1 MNLNKLYQELITDH
15 SKNPKNFGI
24 NKSYNLDYRGH
35 NPFCGDELHI
45 YLNLNKNKII
55 ENISFSGSGC
65 SIAIASASILTEIVK
80 LKKEKEIKN
89 IISFFLNTS
98 KDKIYFSK
106 NLGLNEKEKLAIKT
120 LNSIKKYPLR
130 IKCINLAWDVLKL
143 ILDKKIKIF

>member
-1 MNLNKLYQELITDH
+1 
-15 SKNPKNFGI
+15 
-24 NKSYNLDYRGH
+24 
-35 NPFCGDELHI
+35 
-45 YLNLNKNKII
+45 LNLNKNKII

-89 IISFFLNTS
+89 IISFFLNTP

-106 NLGLNEKEKLAIKT
+106 NLGLNKKEKLAIKT

-143 ILDKKIKIF
+143 ILDKK